1 MGVGREGRP
10 LSFEAGTK
18 KAARVTA
25 GIGRVDGR
33 GGPER
38 GVKRK

>member
-1 MGVGREGRP
+1 MGGAGGP
-10 LSFEAGTK
+10 PAFFEAGTK

-25 GIGRVDGR
+25 GIRRVDGR